1 MEKIEWLAGAFF
13 TKLLNEI
20 SDDLEKGGFAYFL
33 KEKAKEMTATNPKII
48 YSGFLF
54 NTLFS
59 IEYAVVVAMDTQLI
73 IKIKEIIKK
82 LQAKKSEADKMLA
95 ELIRAGLCFSIEQKG
110 IAEVFSMETFS
121 SFVFLL
127 GKELGV
133 KMENVV
139 HDMYMNMQSFI
150 LEKEFAL
157 LLKKVLPDP
166 SLN

>member
-1 MEKIEWLAGAFF
+1 MEKTEWLASMFF

-20 SDDLEKGGFAYFL
+20 NECLEKGGFAEFL
-33 KEKAKEMTATNPKII
+33 KEKEKEMVAADPKII

-59 IEYAVVVAMDTQLI
+59 IDYAVVVAMDTQLI

-82 LQAKKSEADKMLA
+82 LQAKKSETDKMLA
-95 ELIRAGLCFSIEQKG
+95 ELIRAELCFSIEQKG
-110 IAEVFSMETFS
+110 ATKIFSTETFS

-127 GKELGV
+127 EKELGV
-133 KMENVV
+133 KIKDVV
-139 HDMYMNMQSFI
+139 HDMYINMQSFI
-150 LEKEFAL
+150 LEKEFTL
-157 LLKKVLPDP
+157 SLKKVIPDP